1 MYKHHVYSAS
11 RMNWIK
17 KDKAK
22 TSGCL
27 FCSIARDDP
36 RVEKEVIYKTKDVVV
51 AMNIYPY
58 NTGHLQV
65 VPIRHVEKLE
75 DLSEKE
81 IASLFVM
88 TQKCVKLLKKTL
100 NPDGFNIGMNIG
112 GDVAGA
118 SVMHLHVHVVPR
130 FVRDSGFMEAAC
142 ETKVLPQTVSHVA
155 EKLKKNINILR

>member
-1 MYKHHVYSAS
+1 MK
-11 RMNWIK
+11 WIRGG
-17 KDKAK
+17 KAK
-22 TSGCL
+22 MSGCL
-27 FCSIARDDP
+27 FCYVASDDP
-36 RVEKEVIYKTKDVVV
+36 HVEKEVIYKTKDVMV
-51 AMNIYPY
+51 ALNIYPY

-75 DLSEKE
+75 DLSANEM
-81 IASLFVM
+81 ASLFVM

-142 ETKVLPQTVSHVA
+142 ETKVLPQTVSQIA
-155 EKLKKNINILR
+155 KKLKKEIKILK